1 MVDCQTCK
9 TSKLLSGFNCR
20 FYELP
25 KSAFR
30 WWDVGQNLTKAQ
42 RNNLKKCQVG
52 GTYHKLSQ
60 THILGANWNSNVQT
74 VWSAERGKGLS
85 RSPLF
90 LVLHLNG
97 RRNGA
102 HIPRQEQ
109 RGSKTPVPI
118 TVKSQWKKNHLT
130 TFCWLVQKLCSANTK
145 YFQLVWNETFVRSIS
160 NESG

>member
-25 KSAFR
+25 KVFLWSCKLKSAFR
-30 WWDVGQNLTKAQ
+30 LWDVGQNVTKAQ
-42 RNNLKKCQVG
+42 RNNLKKSQVG

-74 VWSAERGKGLS
+74 VWSAERGKGLR

-109 RGSKTPVPI
+109 RGSKTPVPV
-118 TVKSQWKKNHLT
+118 TVKSQWKKPLDYILLIGPKAL
-130 TFCWLVQKLCSANTK
+130 FSLYYIL
-145 YFQLVWNETFVRSIS
+145 
-160 NESG
+160 